1 MSESLPSADQNEA
14 SPPPE
19 PVAKPS
25 QNLGSTRLWPILA
38 GGLVFVCGAAI
49 VAGVFW
55 VMDQPVLVPVSG
67 RIRFSG
73 RTLEN
78 AFVLAIPN
86 RGGQSALSP
95 LDADGNF
102 SLMTNGAD
110 GALTGEHK
118 LVVKAFSGGMPPKP
132 IVPAKYSEAATTHW
146 TIKVTKG
153 PANHFEFEIE
163 AHD

>member
-1 MSESLPSADQNEA
+1 MSDSLPSTDPNEA
-14 SPPPE
+14 SLPPGPL
-19 PVAKPS
+19 AKPS
-25 QNLGSTRLWPILA
+25 EKLGQTRLWPLLA
-38 GGLVFVCGAAI
+38 GGIVFACGAAI

-55 VMDQPVLVPVSG
+55 VMDRPVLVPVSG

-73 RTLEN
+73 RSLEN

-86 RGGQSALSP
+86 RGSQSALSP

-118 LVVKAFSGGMPPKP
+118 LVVKAFSGGMPPKSL
-132 IVPAKYSEAATTHW
+132 VPAKYSEETLTPW
-146 TIKVTKG
+146 TIKVKKG
-153 PANHFEFEIE
+153 AVNHFEFEIE
-163 AHD
+163 SQ